1 MRKPAIGSL
10 ILLLFMVGWIPI
22 SSTNNQLDS
31 GHLNIVEEQP
41 QSGMIESE
49 VLEPIVI
56 ESDDDFETT
65 YWIGN
70 GTLSNPYVLANK
82 TIEGERC
89 IDIRD
94 TSCYFRI
101 ENCTLIS
108 TYSGI
113 SMDYVE
119 KGIISDCSLVSDSF
133 SIFLR
138 NTVNVTIRRNSICG
152 DIQILYSHLCEVMD
166 NNIQASHQSAIVL
179 RECDQC
185 VINNNTV
192 FMNNTGTIVSLSI
205 SPNST
210 IVNNTLKGGNY
221 GVYSYLS
228 HNSVFMN
235 NTVASIIHAI
245 VMDNSSN
252 NTIIGNRFA
261 STEKEVAR
269 DYGTSNLWD
278 DGISIGNAWL
288 DYQGTGVY
296 NIPGNAGSTDHF
308 PTEFKPSFSIIFDFE
323 GPHIIASVGTLNVDF
338 VDDFPE
344 FWSFVATVT
353 DTTRVD
359 TVIITVN
366 EEPHLMI
373 HQPTTENPDLYVYH
387 HPNPRFMRYSYW
399 ANDSLGLST
408 ETEQGWISCGVFRYT
423 TYTQPTTT
431 TTTSTTSNPILNLGS
446 TLIAGSVGLLLI
458 FIVVVTIKK
467 KQSSN

>member
-1 MRKPAIGSL
+1 
-10 ILLLFMVGWIPI
+10 MVGWIPI

-31 GHLNIVEEQP
+31 GHLNIVDEQP

-82 TIEGERC
+82 TIEGESC

-108 TYSGI
+108 TISGI
-113 SMDYVE
+113 IMDDVE
-119 KGIISDCSLVSDSF
+119 NGIIIDSTIVSDSTNINLRRTENI
-133 SIFLR
+133 SIQH
-138 NTVNVTIRRNSICG
+138 NSISG
-152 DIQILYSHLCEVMD
+152 FVHIYDSHLCEVVD
-166 NNIQASHQSAIVL
+166 NSVRANRAIAIGL
-179 RECDQC
+179 RESDQC
-185 VINNNTV
+185 LIKNNDV
-192 FMNNTGTIVSLSI
+192 FMNNTGTSVSLSI
-205 SPNST
+205 CQNST

-221 GVYSYLS
+221 GLDSYLAQ
-228 HNSVFMN
+228 NSVFVN
-235 NTVASIIHAI
+235 NTVASIKHAI
-245 VMDNSSN
+245 VMHNSSN

-261 STEKEVAR
+261 STDEEVAL
-269 DYGTSNLWD
+269 DYGMDNSWD

-288 DYQGTGVY
+288 DYQGSGVY
-296 NIPGNAGSTDHF
+296 NIAGNAGSTDHF
-308 PTEFKPSFSIIFDFE
+308 PTKFKPSFSIIFDFE
-323 GPHIIASVGTLNVDF
+323 GPYIGASVGYLNVDF
-338 VDDFPE
+338 NNDFPE

-353 DTTRVD
+353 DTTGVD

-373 HQPTTENPDLYVYH
+373 HQPTSENPDLYVYH

-399 ANDSLGLST
+399 ANDTLGLST

-431 TTTSTTSNPILNLGS
+431 TTTSSTTSTTSNPILNLGS

-467 KQSSN
+467 KQSSK